1 MLISMHNVPAV
12 LKNEPGNAIN
22 ETLTVRAVEQESG
35 CVFHRTFGILDGY
48 EKYLKLWRRLM
59 CGILGYFR
67 KSAGTDDQLGAT
79 VLNMLEAL
87 GRRGPDSA
95 GVALVGPSQQAAYIV
110 RVKAGDELEMTEQAI
125 AANRQLIKNFASALN
140 GVRDL
145 SSSDVYVRFVLTG
158 DVDLPAL
165 TLDIETLADGI
176 EVLSI
181 GHAMELSKEVGTP
194 HLLEGKH
201 HISSFA
207 GTHGIGHTRLCT
219 ESVVDLSH
227 SQPFWGRGA
236 ADVAIVHNGHITN
249 YHQLRRKYEQRGVRF
264 MTENDSEV
272 LAVYL
277 AEALNKGATLREGLN
292 GVLRDMDGAF
302 SCLAV
307 TATEMGFVKDPYA
320 FKPLVMAE
328 TDDFVAVATEEIA
341 IRSAIPGNYKVSE
354 AQVEE
359 VRVWSR

>member
-1 MLISMHNVPAV
+1 
-12 LKNEPGNAIN
+12 
-22 ETLTVRAVEQESG
+22 
-35 CVFHRTFGILDGY
+35 
-48 EKYLKLWRRLM
+48 M
-59 CGILGYFR
+59 CGILGFFR
-67 KSAGTDDQLGAT
+67 KNGSIDTHLGTT
-79 VLNMLEAL
+79 MLNMLQAL

-95 GVALVGPSQQAAYIV
+95 GVALVGPAQRSYIV
-110 RVKAGDELEMTEQAI
+110 RVQAGDELEMTHHAI
-125 AANRQLIKNFASALN
+125 KANREAIEVFAAALD
-140 GVRDL
+140 GASDI
-145 SSSDVYVRFVLTG
+145 SSSGVYVRFVLAG
-158 DVDLPAL
+158 DVDLPQL
-165 TLDIETLADGI
+165 TRAIEAIGSGI

-181 GHAMELSKEVGTP
+181 GHAMELSKEVGSP
-194 HLLEGKH
+194 QLLEGKH
-201 HISSFA
+201 HISTFA

-219 ESVVDLSH
+219 ESMVDLSH

-249 YHQLRRKYEQRGVRF
+249 YHQLRRKYEQRGIGFV
-264 MTENDSEV
+264 TENDSEV

-277 AEALNKGATLREGLN
+277 AEALNQGATLRQGLD

-302 SCLAV
+302 CCLAV

-320 FKPLVMAE
+320 FKPLVVAE

-341 IRSAIPGNYKVSE
+341 IRSAIPGDYKVSE

>member
-1 MLISMHNVPAV
+1 VGLGRDQGVP
-12 LKNEPGNAIN
+12 
-22 ETLTVRAVEQESG
+22 S
-35 CVFHRTFGILDGY
+35 GILDGY
-48 EKYLKLWRRLM
+48 RKYKRWPM
-59 CGILGYFR
+59 CGISGYFR
-67 KSAGTDDQLGAT
+67 KTAGPDDRLGAT
-79 VLNMLEAL
+79 MLSMLEAL

-95 GVALVGPSQQAAYIV
+95 GVALVGPSHPAGCIV
-110 RVKAGDELEMTEQAI
+110 RVQAGDELEMTTTAI
-125 AANRQLIKNFASALN
+125 QLNREAIETYARALKVAS
-140 GVRDL
+140 DI
-145 SSSDVYVRFVLTG
+145 SSSGVYVRFVVGGATNLAELTS
-158 DVDLPAL
+158 A
-165 TLDIETLADGI
+165 IESLGEGI

-181 GHAMELSKEVGTP
+181 GHAMELSKEVGSP

-201 HISSFA
+201 HISTFA

-219 ESVVDLSH
+219 ESIVDLSH

-236 ADVAIVHNGHITN
+236 PDVAIVHNGHITN
-249 YHQLRRKYEQRGVRF
+249 YHQLRRKYEQRGIGFV
-264 MTENDSEV
+264 TENDSEV

-277 AEALNKGATLREGLN
+277 AEALNQGATLREGLD

-320 FKPLVMAE
+320 FKPLVVAE
-328 TDDFVAVATEEIA
+328 TGEFVAVATEEIA
-341 IRSAIPGNYKVSE
+341 IRSAIPGDYQVTE

>member
-1 MLISMHNVPAV
+1 MLGSYSSSLVYWMDTRSILA
-12 LKNEPGNAIN
+12 G
-22 ETLTVRAVEQESG
+22 VR
-35 CVFHRTFGILDGY
+35 R
-48 EKYLKLWRRLM
+48 M

-67 KSAGTDDQLGAT
+67 KTPGTDERLGAT
-79 VLNMLEAL
+79 MLSMLEAL

-95 GVALVGPSQQAAYIV
+95 GVALVGPVHRASYIV
-110 RVKAGDELEMTEQAI
+110 RIQAGDELDLSQQAI
-125 AANRQLIKNFASALN
+125 AENREAIETFARGLDNAS
-140 GVRDL
+140 DI
-145 SSSDVYVRFVLTG
+145 SSSGVYVRFVLAG
-158 DVDLPAL
+158 DIDLPAL
-165 TLDIETLADGI
+165 TGRIESLGEGI
-176 EVLSI
+176 RVLSV
-181 GHAMELSKEVGTP
+181 GHAMELSKEVGSP
-194 HLLEGKH
+194 RLLEGKH
-201 HISSFA
+201 HISGFT

-219 ESVVDLSH
+219 ESIVDLSH

-249 YHQLRRKYEQRGVRF
+249 YHQLRRKYEQRGVGF
-264 MTENDSEV
+264 VTENDSEV

-277 AEALNKGATLREGLN
+277 AEALNRGGTLRQGLD

-320 FKPLVMAE
+320 FKPLVVAE

-341 IRSAIPGNYKVSE
+341 IRSAIPGDYKVSE

>member
-1 MLISMHNVPAV
+1 
-12 LKNEPGNAIN
+12 
-22 ETLTVRAVEQESG
+22 
-35 CVFHRTFGILDGY
+35 
-48 EKYLKLWRRLM
+48 M
-59 CGILGYFR
+59 CGILGYFH
-67 KSAGTDDQLGAT
+67 KAADTNQQLGAT
-79 VLNMLEAL
+79 ILSMLEAL

-95 GVALVGPSQQAAYIV
+95 GVALVGPAHRAAYIV
-110 RVKAGDELEMTEQAI
+110 RVQAGDELEMSKLAI
-125 AANRQLIKNFASALN
+125 EANRLAIQNFARTLN
-140 GVRDL
+140 DAYDL
-145 SSSDVYVRFVLTG
+145 SSSGVYVRFMLPGV
-158 DVDLPAL
+158 VDLPAL
-165 TLDIETLADGI
+165 ASAIESLGEGI

-194 HLLEGKH
+194 QLLERKH
-201 HISSFA
+201 HISAFA
-207 GTHGIGHTRLCT
+207 GSHGIGHTRLCT
-219 ESVVDLSH
+219 ESIVDLSH

-264 MTENDSEV
+264 VTENDSEV

-277 AEALNKGATLREGLN
+277 AESMNHGATLREGLD

-320 FKPLVMAE
+320 FKPLVVAE
-328 TDDFVAVATEEIA
+328 TNDFVAVATEEIA
-341 IRSAIPGNYKVSE
+341 IRSAIPGDYKVSE

>member
-1 MLISMHNVPAV
+1 
-12 LKNEPGNAIN
+12 
-22 ETLTVRAVEQESG
+22 
-35 CVFHRTFGILDGY
+35 
-48 EKYLKLWRRLM
+48 M
-59 CGILGYFR
+59 CGILGYFH
-67 KSAGTDDQLGAT
+67 KAAGTDRQLGAT
-79 VLNMLEAL
+79 MLTMLEAL

-95 GVALVGPSQQAAYIV
+95 GVALVGPAHSAAYIV
-110 RVKAGDELEMTEQAI
+110 RVQAGDELEMSNLTI
-125 AANRQLIKNFASALN
+125 AANREAIQNFAGTLDGAY
-140 GVRDL
+140 DL
-145 SSSDVYVRFVLTG
+145 STSGVYVRFVLAG
-158 DVDLPAL
+158 HVDLPAL
-165 TLDIETLADGI
+165 TSTIESLGDGI

-201 HISSFA
+201 HISAFVGS
-207 GTHGIGHTRLCT
+207 HGIGHTRLCT
-219 ESVVDLSH
+219 ESIVDLSH

-264 MTENDSEV
+264 VTENDSEV

-277 AEALNKGATLREGLN
+277 AESMNRGATLRQGLD

-320 FKPLVMAE
+320 FKPLVVAE
-328 TDDFVAVATEEIA
+328 TAEFVAVATEEIA
-341 IRSAIPGNYKVSE
+341 IRSAIPGDYKVSE

>member
-1 MLISMHNVPAV
+1 
-12 LKNEPGNAIN
+12 
-22 ETLTVRAVEQESG
+22 
-35 CVFHRTFGILDGY
+35 
-48 EKYLKLWRRLM
+48 M

-67 KSAGTDDQLGAT
+67 KNHAIDPKLGAT
-79 VLNMLEAL
+79 MLDMLQAL

-95 GVALVGPSQQAAYIV
+95 GVAMVGPAYQAAYIV
-110 RVKAGDELEMTEQAI
+110 RVQTGDELEMSKQAI
-125 AANRQLIKNFASALN
+125 EANREAVQIFAAGLDSASD
-140 GVRDL
+140 V
-145 SSSDVYVRFVLTG
+145 SSSGVYVRFVLAG
-158 DVDLPAL
+158 EIDLPAL
-165 TLDIETLADGI
+165 TRVLESLGQGI
-176 EVLSI
+176 RVLSI

-194 HLLEGKH
+194 NLLEAVH
-201 HISSFA
+201 HISAFA

-219 ESVVDLSH
+219 ESMVDLSH

-249 YHQLRRKYEQRGVRF
+249 YHQLRRRYEQRGVGF
-264 MTENDSEV
+264 VTENDSEV

-277 AEALNKGATLREGLN
+277 AESLNRGETLRQGLD

-341 IRSAIPGNYKVSE
+341 IRSAIPGDYKVSE

>member
-1 MLISMHNVPAV
+1 
-12 LKNEPGNAIN
+12 
-22 ETLTVRAVEQESG
+22 
-35 CVFHRTFGILDGY
+35 
-48 EKYLKLWRRLM
+48 M

-67 KSAGTDDQLGAT
+67 KKHAIDPNLGAT
-79 VLNMLEAL
+79 LLNMLQAL

-95 GVALVGPSQQAAYIV
+95 GVAMVGPAYQTAYIV
-110 RVKAGDELEMTEQAI
+110 RLQAGDELEMSKQAI
-125 AANRQLIKNFASALN
+125 ETNREAVRIFAAALDGAS
-140 GVRDL
+140 DL
-145 SSSDVYVRFVLTG
+145 SCSGVYVRFVLAG
-158 DVDLPAL
+158 GGDLPAL
-165 TLDIETLADGI
+165 TLALESLGPGVR
-176 EVLSI
+176 VLSI

-194 HLLEGKH
+194 NLLEAMH

-207 GTHGIGHTRLCT
+207 GSHGIGHTRLCT
-219 ESVVDLSH
+219 ESMVDLSH

-249 YHQLRRKYEQRGVRF
+249 YHQLRRKYEQRGVGF
-264 MTENDSEV
+264 VTENDSEV

-277 AEALNKGATLREGLN
+277 AESLNRGETLRQGLD

-341 IRSAIPGNYKVSE
+341 IRSAIPGDYKVSE

>member
-1 MLISMHNVPAV
+1 VLSMHIR
-12 LKNEPGNAIN
+12 G
-22 ETLTVRAVEQESG
+22 
-35 CVFHRTFGILDGY
+35 FGVASSDPSFLVYWMDTRSILAG
-48 EKYLKLWRRLM
+48 LRRM

-67 KSAGTDDQLGAT
+67 KTPGSDDQLGAT
-79 VLNMLEAL
+79 MLSMLEAL

-95 GVALVGPSQQAAYIV
+95 GVALVGPVHRASYIV
-110 RVKAGDELEMTEQAI
+110 RIQAGDELDLSQQAI
-125 AANRQLIKNFASALN
+125 AENREAIETFARTLDNVSD
-140 GVRDL
+140 V
-145 SSSDVYVRFVLTG
+145 SSSGVYVRFLLAG
-158 DVDLPAL
+158 DIDLAAL
-165 TLDIETLADGI
+165 TDRIESLGEGI
-176 EVLSI
+176 RVLSV
-181 GHAMELSKEVGTP
+181 GHAMELSKEVGSP
-194 HLLEGKH
+194 RLLEGKH
-201 HISSFA
+201 HISAFA

-219 ESVVDLSH
+219 ESIVDLSH

-249 YHQLRRKYEQRGVRF
+249 YHQLRRKYEQRGVGF
-264 MTENDSEV
+264 VTENDSEV

-277 AEALNKGATLREGLN
+277 AEALNRGATLRQGLD

-320 FKPLVMAE
+320 FKPLVVAE

-341 IRSAIPGNYKVSE
+341 IRSAIPGDYKVSE

>member
-1 MLISMHNVPAV
+1 
-12 LKNEPGNAIN
+12 
-22 ETLTVRAVEQESG
+22 
-35 CVFHRTFGILDGY
+35 
-48 EKYLKLWRRLM
+48 M
-59 CGILGYFR
+59 CGIMGYFR
-67 KSAGTDDQLGAT
+67 KGAGNDERLGAT
-79 VLNMLEAL
+79 MLSMLEAL

-95 GVALVGPSQQAAYIV
+95 GVALIGPSHRGGYIV
-110 RVKAGDELEMTEQAI
+110 RVQAGDELAMSNQAI
-125 AANRQLIKNFASALN
+125 RLNQEAIKLFAGALA
-140 GVRDL
+140 GA
-145 SSSDVYVRFVLTG
+145 SDISTTGVYVRFLLAG
-158 DVDLPAL
+158 EPDLPAL
-165 TLDIETLADGI
+165 TTAIEGLGDGI

-194 HLLEGKH
+194 HLLEAQH
-201 HISSFA
+201 HISAFA

-219 ESVVDLSH
+219 ESIVDLSH

-249 YHQLRRKYEQRGVRF
+249 YHQLRRRYEQRGVEF
-264 MTENDSEV
+264 VTENDSEV

-277 AEALNKGATLREGLN
+277 AEALNRGATLRQGLD

-302 SCLAV
+302 CCLAV
-307 TATEMGFVKDPYA
+307 TATEMGLVKDPYA
-320 FKPLVMAE
+320 FKPLVVAE
-328 TDDFVAVATEEIA
+328 TGDFVAVATEEIA

>member
-1 MLISMHNVPAV
+1 
-12 LKNEPGNAIN
+12 
-22 ETLTVRAVEQESG
+22 
-35 CVFHRTFGILDGY
+35 
-48 EKYLKLWRRLM
+48 M

-67 KSAGTDDQLGAT
+67 KTAGTDDQLGAT
-79 VLNMLEAL
+79 MLKMLEAL
-87 GRRGPDSA
+87 GGRGPDSA
-95 GVALVGPSQQAAYIV
+95 GVALVGPTHQVSYIV
-110 RVKAGDELEMTEQAI
+110 RVRAGDQLEMTSRAIEANHEAIQA
-125 AANRQLIKNFASALN
+125 FARRLD
-140 GVRDL
+140 GVSEL
-145 SSSDVYVRFVLTG
+145 SCSGVYVRFVLAG
-158 DVDLPAL
+158 EVDLPAL
-165 TLDIETLADGI
+165 TRALEALGEGI

-194 HLLEGKH
+194 HLLERKH
-201 HISSFA
+201 HISAFVGS
-207 GTHGIGHTRLCT
+207 HGIGHTRLCT
-219 ESVVDLSH
+219 ESTVDLSH

-264 MTENDSEV
+264 VTENDSEV

-277 AEALNKGATLREGLN
+277 AESLNKGATLREGLD

-302 SCLAV
+302 CCLAV

-320 FKPLVMAE
+320 FKPLVVAE

-341 IRSAIPGNYKVSE
+341 IRSAIPGSYKVSE

>member
-1 MLISMHNVPAV
+1 
-12 LKNEPGNAIN
+12 
-22 ETLTVRAVEQESG
+22 
-35 CVFHRTFGILDGY
+35 
-48 EKYLKLWRRLM
+48 M

-67 KSAGTDDQLGAT
+67 KGAGTDGQLGAT
-79 VLNMLEAL
+79 MLCMLQAL

-95 GVALVGPSQQAAYIV
+95 GVALVGPAHRAAYIV
-110 RVKAGDELEMTEQAI
+110 CVQAGDELEMSKQAI
-125 AANRQLIKNFASALN
+125 EANREAIQIFARALD
-140 GVRDL
+140 GAYDISL
-145 SSSDVYVRFVLTG
+145 SGAYVRFVLAG
-158 DVDLPAL
+158 DIDLPGL
-165 TLDIETLADGI
+165 TSAIESLGEGI

-181 GHAMELSKEVGTP
+181 GHAMELSKEVGSP

-201 HISSFA
+201 HISAFA
-207 GTHGIGHTRLCT
+207 GSHGIGHTRLCT
-219 ESVVDLSH
+219 ESTVDLSH

-236 ADVAIVHNGHITN
+236 ADLAIVHNGHITN
-249 YHQLRRKYEQRGVRF
+249 YHQMRRKYEQRGVRF
-264 MTENDSEV
+264 VTENDSEV

-277 AEALNKGATLREGLN
+277 AESLNKGATLRQGLE

-320 FKPLVMAE
+320 FKPLVFAE

-341 IRSAIPGNYKVSE
+341 IRSAIQGDYKVSE

>member
-1 MLISMHNVPAV
+1 
-12 LKNEPGNAIN
+12 
-22 ETLTVRAVEQESG
+22 
-35 CVFHRTFGILDGY
+35 
-48 EKYLKLWRRLM
+48 M

-67 KSAGTDDQLGAT
+67 KTADTDLHLGAT
-79 VLNMLEAL
+79 MLSMLQAL

-95 GVALVGPSQQAAYIV
+95 GVALIGPAHTASYIV
-110 RVKAGDELEMTEQAI
+110 RVQAGDELEMTKQAI
-125 AANRQLIKNFASALN
+125 AANRAAIQNFAGTLDGAH
-140 GVRDL
+140 DL
-145 SSSDVYVRFVLTG
+145 SISGVYVRFMLAG
-158 DVDLPAL
+158 QVDLPAL
-165 TLDIETLADGI
+165 TYAIESLGEGI

-181 GHAMELSKEVGTP
+181 GHAMELSKEVGSP

-201 HISSFA
+201 HISAFTGS
-207 GTHGIGHTRLCT
+207 HGIGHTRLCT
-219 ESVVDLSH
+219 ESIVDLSH

-264 MTENDSEV
+264 VTENDSEV

-277 AEALNKGATLREGLN
+277 AESLTRGATLRQGLD

-320 FKPLVMAE
+320 FKPLVVAE
-328 TDDFVAVATEEIA
+328 NDEFVAVATEEIA
-341 IRSAIPGNYKVSE
+341 IRSAIPGDYKVSE

>member
-1 MLISMHNVPAV
+1 
-12 LKNEPGNAIN
+12 
-22 ETLTVRAVEQESG
+22 
-35 CVFHRTFGILDGY
+35 
-48 EKYLKLWRRLM
+48 M

-67 KSAGTDDQLGAT
+67 KGGGSDAQLGAT
-79 VLNMLEAL
+79 MLNMLQAL

-95 GVALVGPSQQAAYIV
+95 GVAMVGPAHRAGYIV
-110 RVKAGDELEMTEQAI
+110 RVQAGDELEMTSEAI
-125 AANRQLIKNFASALN
+125 EANREAIEIFLSALD
-140 GVRDL
+140 GVSDL
-145 SSSDVYVRFVLTG
+145 SSSGVYVRFVLAG
-158 DVDLPAL
+158 EIDLSTL
-165 TLDIETLADGI
+165 TVAIESIGEGV
-176 EVLSI
+176 EVISI
-181 GHAMELSKEVGTP
+181 GHAMELAKEVGTP
-194 HLLEGKH
+194 HQLEGKH
-201 HISSFA
+201 HISAFA
-207 GTHGIGHTRLCT
+207 GSHGIGHTRLCT
-219 ESVVDLSH
+219 ESLVDLSH

-264 MTENDSEV
+264 VTENDSEV

-277 AEALNKGATLREGLN
+277 AEALNRGATLRQGLD

-320 FKPLVMAE
+320 FKPLVVAE
-328 TDDFVAVATEEIA
+328 TDEFVAVATEEIA

>member
-1 MLISMHNVPAV
+1 MDTRSIL
-12 LKNEPGNAIN
+12 
-22 ETLTVRAVEQESG
+22 VR
-35 CVFHRTFGILDGY
+35 L
-48 EKYLKLWRRLM
+48 RRV

-67 KSAGTDDQLGAT
+67 KTPGSDDQLGAT
-79 VLNMLEAL
+79 MLSMLEAL

-95 GVALVGPSQQAAYIV
+95 GVALVGPVHRASYIV
-110 RVKAGDELEMTEQAI
+110 RIQAGDELDLSQQAI
-125 AANRQLIKNFASALN
+125 AENREAIETFARGLDNSSD
-140 GVRDL
+140 V
-145 SSSDVYVRFVLTG
+145 SSSGVYVRFLLAG
-158 DVDLPAL
+158 DIDLPAL
-165 TLDIETLADGI
+165 TSRIESFGEGI
-176 EVLSI
+176 RVLSV
-181 GHAMELSKEVGTP
+181 GHAMELSKEVGSP
-194 HLLEGKH
+194 RLLEGKH
-201 HISSFA
+201 HISAFA

-219 ESVVDLSH
+219 ESIVDLSH

-249 YHQLRRKYEQRGVRF
+249 YHQLRRKYEQRGVGF
-264 MTENDSEV
+264 VTENDSEV

-277 AEALNKGATLREGLN
+277 AEALNRGATLRQGLD

-320 FKPLVMAE
+320 FKPLVVAE

-341 IRSAIPGNYKVSE
+341 IRSAIPGDYKVSE

>member
-1 MLISMHNVPAV
+1 
-12 LKNEPGNAIN
+12 
-22 ETLTVRAVEQESG
+22 
-35 CVFHRTFGILDGY
+35 
-48 EKYLKLWRRLM
+48 M

-67 KSAGTDDQLGAT
+67 KGAGTDGQLGAT
-79 VLNMLEAL
+79 MLCMLQAL

-95 GVALVGPSQQAAYIV
+95 GVALVGPAHRAAYIV
-110 RVKAGDELEMTEQAI
+110 RAQAGDELEMSKQAI
-125 AANRQLIKNFASALN
+125 EANREAIQIFARALD
-140 GVRDL
+140 GAYDI
-145 SSSDVYVRFVLTG
+145 SCSGAYVRFVLAG
-158 DVDLPAL
+158 DIDLPGL
-165 TLDIETLADGI
+165 TSAIESLGEGI

-181 GHAMELSKEVGTP
+181 GHAMELSKEVGSP

-201 HISSFA
+201 HISAFA
-207 GTHGIGHTRLCT
+207 GSHGIGHTRLCT
-219 ESVVDLSH
+219 ESTVDLSH

-236 ADVAIVHNGHITN
+236 ADLAIVHNGHITN
-249 YHQLRRKYEQRGVRF
+249 YHQMRRKYEQRGVRF
-264 MTENDSEV
+264 VTENDSEV

-277 AEALNKGATLREGLN
+277 AESLNKGATLRQGLD

-302 SCLAV
+302 CCLAV

-320 FKPLVMAE
+320 FKPLVVAE

-341 IRSAIPGNYKVSE
+341 IRSAIPGEYKVAE

>member
-1 MLISMHNVPAV
+1 
-12 LKNEPGNAIN
+12 
-22 ETLTVRAVEQESG
+22 
-35 CVFHRTFGILDGY
+35 
-48 EKYLKLWRRLM
+48 M

-67 KSAGTDDQLGAT
+67 KTATTDDRLGT
-79 VLNMLEAL
+79 TILSMLEAL

-95 GVALVGPSQQAAYIV
+95 GVALVGPAHRAAYIV
-110 RVKAGDELEMTEQAI
+110 RVQAGDELEMSKLAI
-125 AANRQLIKNFASALN
+125 EANRTAIQNFARTLSDAY
-140 GVRDL
+140 DL
-145 SSSDVYVRFVLTG
+145 SSSGVYVRFVLAG
-158 DVDLPAL
+158 KVDLPAL
-165 TLDIETLADGI
+165 TAAIESLGDGI

-194 HLLEGKH
+194 HHLEGKH
-201 HISSFA
+201 HISAFA
-207 GTHGIGHTRLCT
+207 GSHGIGHTRLCT
-219 ESVVDLSH
+219 ESIVDLSH

-249 YHQLRRKYEQRGVRF
+249 YHQLRRKYEQRGIRF
-264 MTENDSEV
+264 VTENDSEV

-277 AEALNKGATLREGLN
+277 AESMNRGATLRQGLD

-320 FKPLVMAE
+320 FKPLVVAE

>member
-1 MLISMHNVPAV
+1 
-12 LKNEPGNAIN
+12 
-22 ETLTVRAVEQESG
+22 
-35 CVFHRTFGILDGY
+35 
-48 EKYLKLWRRLM
+48 M
-59 CGILGYFR
+59 CGILGYFK
-67 KSAGTDDQLGAT
+67 KSAGSDDHLGAT

-95 GVALVGPSQQAAYIV
+95 GVALVGPSHKAYIV
-110 RVKAGDELEMTEQAI
+110 RVKAGDELDLTEQAI
-125 AANRQLIKNFASALN
+125 DANRTLIQGYASTLS
-140 GVRDL
+140 GVSDL

-165 TLDIETLADGI
+165 TQSIEALSDGI

-194 HLLEGKH
+194 ELLEGKH
-201 HISSFA
+201 HISTFA
-207 GTHGIGHTRLCT
+207 GTHAIGHTRLCT
-219 ESVVDLSH
+219 ESTVDLSH

-249 YHQLRRKYEQRGVRF
+249 YHQLRRKYEQRGIRF

>member
-1 MLISMHNVPAV
+1 MLGAPFKPSFGLSGIITP
-12 LKNEPGNAIN
+12 
-22 ETLTVRAVEQESG
+22 TLSS
-35 CVFHRTFGILDGY
+35 GILDGY
-48 EKYLKLWRRLM
+48 EKYLKLASM

-67 KSAGTDDQLGAT
+67 KTTATDHQLGAT
-79 VLNMLEAL
+79 MLSMLQAL

-95 GVALVGPSQQAAYIV
+95 GVALVGPAHRAGYIV
-110 RVKAGDELEMTEQAI
+110 RVQAGDELEMTKHAI
-125 AANRQLIKNFASALN
+125 AANRQAIQSFAGTLDGAS
-140 GVRDL
+140 DL
-145 SSSDVYVRFVLTG
+145 SANGLYVRFVLAG
-158 DVDLPAL
+158 QLDLPAL
-165 TLDIETLADGI
+165 TAAIESLGEGI

-181 GHAMELSKEVGTP
+181 GHAMELAKEVGTP
-194 HLLEGKH
+194 NLLESKH
-201 HISSFA
+201 HISAFA
-207 GTHGIGHTRLCT
+207 GSHGIGHTRLCT
-219 ESVVDLSH
+219 ESIVDLSH

-264 MTENDSEV
+264 VTENDSEV

-277 AEALNKGATLREGLN
+277 AESLNRGATLHQSLD

-320 FKPLVMAE
+320 FKPLVVAE
-328 TDDFVAVATEEIA
+328 TDEFVAVATEEIA
-341 IRSAIPGNYKVSE
+341 IRSAIPGDYKVSE

>member
-1 MLISMHNVPAV
+1 
-12 LKNEPGNAIN
+12 
-22 ETLTVRAVEQESG
+22 
-35 CVFHRTFGILDGY
+35 
-48 EKYLKLWRRLM
+48 M

-67 KSAGTDDQLGAT
+67 KNAANDDHLGAT
-79 VLNMLEAL
+79 MLSMLQAL

-95 GVALVGPSQQAAYIV
+95 GVALVGPAHRAGYIV
-110 RVKAGDELEMTEQAI
+110 RVQAGDELEMTKQAI
-125 AANRQLIKNFASALN
+125 AANHQAIQNFAGTLDGAS
-140 GVRDL
+140 DL
-145 SSSDVYVRFVLTG
+145 SANGVYVRFVLAG
-158 DVDLPAL
+158 QLDLPAL
-165 TLDIETLADGI
+165 TAAIESLGEGI

-181 GHAMELSKEVGTP
+181 GHAMELAKEVGTP
-194 HLLEGKH
+194 NLLESKH
-201 HISSFA
+201 HISAFA
-207 GTHGIGHTRLCT
+207 GSHGIGHTRLCT
-219 ESVVDLSH
+219 ESIVDLSH

-264 MTENDSEV
+264 VTENDSEV

-277 AEALNKGATLREGLN
+277 AESLNRGATLRQSLD

-320 FKPLVMAE
+320 FKPLVVAE
-328 TDDFVAVATEEIA
+328 TAEFVAVATEEIA
-341 IRSAIPGNYKVSE
+341 IRSAIPGDYKVSE